1 MSELKG
7 EDYQIMMVATDYKIA
22 SDEIN
27 NQINQVNDIV
37 KSYDSKSMVVG
48 EAPVQRTLSL

>member
-1 MSELKG
+1 
-7 EDYQIMMVATDYKIA
+7 MMVATDYKIA

-48 EAPVQRTLSL
+48 EAPYHYNR